1 MNEILIL
8 LILIFIIK
16 YINFFILRNL
26 IFLIRFYFLTNIN
39 WVKWI
44 NIIGGLG
51 NNYYSN
57 YLVLIIFWAFSL
69 IFSNFKEFNK
79 NCLISNLVLIF
90 LILLNFITIDL
101 LVFYFMYESRLLLIF
116 YIVMEWGYSE
126 HRVLA
131 TFYLIF
137 YI

>member
-69 IFSNFKEFNK
+69 IFSNLKEFNK

-116 YIVMEWGYSE
+116 YIVME
-126 HRVLA
+126 
-131 TFYLIF
+131 
-137 YI
+137 